1 MRNASM
7 TPKATAF
14 TRSQAGRTQSSKKK
28 RIATKETNA
37 WRGIELATVRECG
50 PTITLQHLRKLEAD
64 GHIVFEESPVENKD
78 EFDLPPV
85 ADVEIDMED
94 EDFDQGQLWGE
105 AAGGLGAAIVLGDQ
119 AKAEESHPFPEN
131 NYEFIICNGVC
142 TFTPPTW
149 AYTCKG
155 TTPEGEA
162 QLHELTSRY
171 RTFAGIADWLNK
183 NRKQFLNSRDFLDL
197 GPLTLDEFSKDG
209 AAVVQKDFLRMLRL
223 NPPVSEESFSRFL
236 NQCNFVWSDG
246 SVPVRLIFSN
256 EAKLA
261 WVAQSVILF
270 AKKFGQRLTEK
281 TLENYQDIQVARKND
296 IRSEAARIDLAG
308 VDFPSFIELAN
319 ATVRTRWQDVVLAYR
334 QRMLQS

>member
-1 MRNASM
+1 MRKASM
-7 TPKATAF
+7 TPNATAF
-14 TRSQAGRTQSSKKK
+14 TGSQAGRTRSSKKK

-37 WRGIELATVRECG
+37 WRGVELATVRECG
-50 PTITLQHLRKLEAD
+50 PAITLQHMRKLEAD
-64 GHIVFEESPVENKD
+64 GHIVFEESPIENKD
-78 EFDLPPV
+78 EFELLPA
-85 ADVEIDMED
+85 ADVEIGMED
-94 EDFDQGQLWGE
+94 EDFDQGQPWGE
-105 AAGGLGAAIVLGDQ
+105 PAGGLGAAIILGEQ
-119 AKAEESHPFPEN
+119 AETEESHPFPEN
-131 NYEFIICNGVC
+131 NYELIICDGVC

-149 AYTCKG
+149 AYTCRG
-155 TTPEGEA
+155 ATPEGEA

-183 NRKQFLNSRDFLDL
+183 NRKRFLNSRDLLDL

-236 NQCNFVWSDG
+236 NQCDFVWPDG

-270 AKKFGQRLTEK
+270 AKRFGQRLTER
-281 TLENYQDIQVARKND
+281 TLENYQDIQVARKNGE
-296 IRSEAARIDLAG
+296 RAKPARIDLASI
-308 VDFPSFIELAN
+308 DFPSFIELAN
-319 ATVRTRWQDVVLAYR
+319 AMVRTRWQDVVLAYR
-334 QRMLQS
+334 EQMLQS

>member
-1 MRNASM
+1 MRKASIS
-7 TPKATAF
+7 PKATAF
-14 TRSQAGRTQSSKKK
+14 TRSQTGRTQSSKKK

-64 GHIVFEESPVENKD
+64 GHIVFEESPMENKD
-78 EFDLPPV
+78 EFELLPA
-85 ADVEIDMED
+85 ADVEINMED
-94 EDFDQGQLWGE
+94 EDFDQGQPWGE
-105 AAGGLGAAIVLGDQ
+105 PAGGPGAAIVLGAQ
-119 AKAEESHPFPEN
+119 AKTEESHPFPEN
-131 NYEFIICNGVC
+131 NYELIICNEVC

-149 AYTCKG
+149 AYTCRG
-155 TTPEGEA
+155 ATPEGEA

-183 NRKQFLNSRDFLDL
+183 NRKQFLNSRDLLDL

-236 NQCNFVWSDG
+236 NQCDFVWPDG

-256 EAKLA
+256 DAKLA
-261 WVAQSVILF
+261 WAAQSVILY
-270 AKKFGQRLTEK
+270 AKKFGQQLTEK
-281 TLENYQDIQVARKND
+281 VLEKYQDIQVARADGLQAK
-296 IRSEAARIDLAG
+296 SARIDLVG
-308 VDFPSFIELAN
+308 IDFPSFIELAN
-319 ATVRTRWQDVVLAYR
+319 AKVRTRWQDVLLAYR
-334 QRMLQS
+334 KQMLQS